1 MTQYVIVYLG
11 GDQPSSPEVGKQHM
25 ANMGIQYLI
34 KIRQRVSIQ
43 Q

>member
-11 GDQPSSPEVGKQHM
+11 GDQPSSKEVGNQHM

-34 KIRQRVSIQ
+34 KIRQGVSIQ
-43 Q
+43 

>member
-11 GDQPSSPEVGKQHM
+11 GGDQPSSLEEGKQHM

-43 Q
+43 